1 MKLTYG
7 GHSTVLIEMGNRV
20 IITDPVLATH
30 LFFLRRYSKPGL
42 TQADLDRVDTVILSH
57 AHFDHL
63 DRATL
68 KRIPRSAKV
77 FTIGKV
83 REIPAAL
90 GFNSAGMEVGET
102 IIDGDLQITCLPAK
116 HFGGRWQITGDRRKY
131 MFASFMLKSLSTGET
146 LYFAGDTAYADHFK
160 EIAMMFPEIDV
171 TLMPIG
177 AYEPRTMMAAVHV
190 NPVEAVQAFVD
201 LKAKH
206 FIPIHFGTF
215 KLTSEPME
223 APPLILIDEAKR
235 RDLLDQIHV
244 LKPSESF
251 VQKR

>member
-1 MKLTYG
+1 MKLTHG
-7 GHSTVLIEMGNRV
+7 GHSTVLIEIGDRI

-42 TQADLDRVDTVILSH
+42 TQVDLDRVDTVILSH

-77 FTIGKV
+77 FTVGKV
-83 REIPAAL
+83 REIPAAF
-90 GFNSAGMEVGET
+90 GFNSSGMEIGET
-102 IIDGDLQITCLPAK
+102 ITDGDLQITCLPAK

-131 MFASFMLKSLSTGET
+131 FFASFMIKSLSSGEI
-146 LYFAGDTAYADHFK
+146 LYFAGDTAYADHFN
-160 EIAMMFPEIDV
+160 EIARMFPQIDIA
-171 TLMPIG
+171 LIPIG

-190 NPVEAVQAFVD
+190 NPVEALQAFVD

-206 FIPIHFGTF
+206 MIPVHFGTF

-235 RDLLDQIHV
+235 REMLERVSI
-244 LKPSESF
+244 LKPGESLT
-251 VQKR
+251 K